1 MGERGRFWEGRT
13 CTFVENQDIFWEGGV
28 DSERVAYIV
37 EKGGIFWAGGVDYG
51 RVLHMNWLKRGVYF
65 RREGSILA
73 GSHIIIFVE
82 KGGIFGEGGEDS
94 GRVAYSC

>member
-1 MGERGRFWEGRT
+1 
-13 CTFVENQDIFWEGGV
+13 
-28 DSERVAYIV
+28 
-37 EKGGIFWAGGVDYG
+37 
-51 RVLHMNWLKRGVYF
+51 MNWLKRGVYF